1 MYKFYSD
8 EVKKSVIEDYK
19 DGMKVADIEK
29 RHGIPKG
36 SIGHMLT
43 EAGVPRR
50 RNRNAPPKKC
60 PNCGKESKEQ
70 TARFC
75 CWCGTPILTKKEKII
90 ETAEHLFPMVAFCPE
105 TRRDGVQQA
114 IKDIIA
120 YIKENCKG

>member
-50 RNRNAPPKKC
+50 RNRNAPQK
-60 PNCGKESKEQ
+60 NVR
-70 TARFC
+70 TAGENRKNKPPVSAVGVALRF
-75 CWCGTPILTKKEKII
+75 
-90 ETAEHLFPMVAFCPE
+90 
-105 TRRDGVQQA
+105 
-114 IKDIIA
+114 
-120 YIKENCKG
+120 